1 MRWGRSAMS
10 LPAYEPDWMTPAPSP
25 KGSLIGGLVRS
36 ARPRQWLK
44 NLLVLAAPG
53 AAGVLT
59 HPSDAARAV
68 AAFALFCAASSGTY
82 LINDALDAE
91 ADRLHPTKR
100 RRPVAAGEVS
110 VAQARLVGLALIA
123 LSVGLS
129 PLLGLRTTLVVGLY
143 VGITLA
149 YSLRL
154 KQEPVIEMAALTTGF
169 VLRALAGGVACS
181 VPLSNWF
188 IIVAS
193 FGSLFMVGG
202 KRYSEYQ
209 SLGEERSGHRVALGQ
224 YTLSYLRY
232 VRSVSSSV
240 AVAGYCLWAFE
251 KASPQGH
258 AARGAIWFELSIA
271 PFVTALLRY
280 ALILEAGG
288 GGAPEDVVIGD
299 RLLQV
304 LGGLWLIV
312 FALGVY
318 GIGGR

>member
-1 MRWGRSAMS
+1 MS
-10 LPAYEPDWMTPAPSP
+10 MPAYEPDWMTPTPSAAPSLP
-25 KGSLIGGLVRS
+25 AGLLRS
-36 ARPRQWLK
+36 ARPKQWLK

-53 AAGVLT
+53 AAGVMT
-59 HPSDAARAV
+59 HPSAAARAV

-82 LINDALDAE
+82 LVNDALDAE
-91 ADRLHPTKR
+91 ADRRHPVKR
-100 RRPVAAGEVS
+100 NRPVAAGVVP
-110 VAQARLVGLALIA
+110 VATAWGVGLALITV
-123 LSVGLS
+123 SVGLS
-129 PLLGLRTTLVVGLY
+129 PLLGLRTTLVIGLY

-154 KQEPVIEMAALTTGF
+154 KREPVIEMAALTTGF

-193 FGSLFMVGG
+193 FGSLFIVGG

-209 SLGEERSGHRVALGQ
+209 SLGEERSEHRVALGQ
-224 YTLSYLRY
+224 YNLAYLRY
-232 VRSVSSSV
+232 VRSVASAV

-251 KASPQGH
+251 KAGPQGH
-258 AARGAIWFELSIA
+258 PTPGAIWFQLSIA

-280 ALILEAGG
+280 SLILEAGG

-299 RLLQV
+299 RQLQALGALWMLL
-304 LGGLWLIV
+304 